1 MRPVLNEPF
10 EILLVWSE
18 TTIPVA
24 SDQTALAA
32 LLKAGV
38 PVEPGCMTGGCGS
51 CATRYIEGDVIHKDA
66 CLSASDREHEFCPCV
81 SRARGV
87 LVLPF

>member
-1 MRPVLNEPF
+1 MLSILNEPF

-18 TTIPVA
+18 TTISVA

-32 LLKAGV
+32 LHEAGV

-66 CLSASDREHEFCPCV
+66 CLSVSDREHEFCPCV

-87 LVLPF
+87 LVLTF

>member
-1 MRPVLNEPF
+1 MQLILNEPF

-18 TTIPVA
+18 TTILVA
-24 SDQTALAA
+24 SDQTALAV

-51 CATRYIEGDVIHKDA
+51 CATRYIDGDVIHKDA
-66 CLSASDREHEFCPCV
+66 CLSASDREQEFCPCV

>member
-1 MRPVLNEPF
+1 MQSVLSEPF

-18 TTIPVA
+18 TAISVA
-24 SDQTALAA
+24 SDQTALTA
-32 LLKAGV
+32 LLQAGV

-81 SRARGV
+81 SRACGV